1 MELTT
6 LGVVDIVI
14 AFRLVFVLIVVALVI
29 AAMGLTIWALVDV
42 IRRDSIR
49 GDNKI
54 IWVLVILLA
63 SIIGPILYLAI
74 GRKKE

>member
-6 LGVVDIVI
+6 SGGVGI
-14 AFRLVFVLIVVALVI
+14 AIAVWLVFVLIIMVLAI
-29 AAMGLTIWALVDV
+29 AVMGLTIWALVDV
-42 IRRDSIR
+42 IRRDSVR

-63 SIIGPILYLAI
+63 GIIGPILYLTM